1 MIRKLFSVMLVF
13 LMFFIADRALAG
25 GLGIGVRYALV
36 HMQSSDDNTG
46 MAGAFVRLGD
56 GLIGLEG
63 AVDHRTDEFAGG
75 TDVRTWPITASLILR
90 PLPIVF
96 AAAGLGWYNTTVD
109 YAGDALDDQ
118 TETNMGYQ
126 FGAGVQLPLVPM
138 LSLVG
143 DARYHFVD
151 YDFDAVPSEFDFNDA
166 DYLSLHGGL
175 LLSLP

>member
-1 MIRKLFSVMLVF
+1 
-13 LMFFIADRALAG
+13 
-25 GLGIGVRYALV
+25 
-36 HMQSSDDNTG
+36 

-75 TDVRTWPITASLILR
+75 TDVRTWPITASLIVR

-118 TETNMGYQ
+118 TETNMGVSIRSRCPIAA
-126 FGAGVQLPLVPM
+126 GAHAEPGGRRAV
-138 LSLVG
+138 SL
-143 DARYHFVD
+143 RRLRF
-151 YDFDAVPSEFDFNDA
+151 
-166 DYLSLHGGL
+166 
-175 LLSLP
+175 